1 MEADP
6 AASGRE
12 EHNMELWT
20 YEHTVTLL
28 PALAVMA
35 VIAIVLRRCLGKK
48 PLQIRMIPFA
58 VLACILVALE
68 IGKQVLS
75 LARGYDLYHLPLH
88 FCSLFIFAL
97 PVMAFYRGKHMQTV
111 SAITSAITA
120 ALFFLMLIYP
130 ALIYSSDNIA
140 NFFGDFFSF
149 HTVAFHNIVML
160 EFLLILALNLHTPA
174 PKGELKGIV
183 WFVLAFCAVSATMAQ
198 VLQTNYANYYQCN
211 VPVFEALRL
220 SMQQSI
226 GYVPTQL
233 IYILIVSA
241 LNVVFV
247 LLSYGLYRLAY
258 RLIAGK
264 KEKVCQ

>member
-1 MEADP
+1 
-6 AASGRE
+6 
-12 EHNMELWT
+12 MELWT

-28 PALAVMA
+28 PALAVML
-35 VIAIVLRRCLGKK
+35 VIALVLRRTIGKK
-48 PLQIRMIPFA
+48 PLQIRMIPFG

-75 LARGYDLYHLPLH
+75 LLRGYDLYHLPLH

-97 PVMAFYRGKHMQTV
+97 PVMAFYRGKHRQTV

-120 ALFFLMLIYP
+120 ALFLLMLIYP
-130 ALIYSSDNIA
+130 ALIYPASA
-140 NFFGDFFSF
+140 VQGFFGDFFDF
-149 HTVAFHNIVML
+149 HTVVFHNIVMM

-183 WFVLAFCAVSATMAQ
+183 LFVLCFCAVSATMAQ
-198 VLQTNYANYYQCN
+198 ILQTNYANYYQCN

-226 GYVPTQL
+226 GYIPTQL

-258 RLIAGK
+258 RLSVP
-264 KEKVCQ
+264 KEKICK

>member
-1 MEADP
+1 
-6 AASGRE
+6 
-12 EHNMELWT
+12 MELWT

-28 PALAVMA
+28 PALAAMV
-35 VIAIVLRRCLGKK
+35 VIALVLRLFLGKK

-88 FCSLFIFAL
+88 FCSLFIFVL

-120 ALFFLMLIYP
+120 ALFLLMLIYP
-130 ALIYSSDNIA
+130 NLIYPAGAVSG
-140 NFFGDFFSF
+140 FFGDFFNF

-174 PKGELKGIV
+174 SKGERKGIV
-183 WFVLAFCAVSATMAQ
+183 LFVLCFCAVSATMAQ
-198 VLQTNYANYYQCN
+198 ILQTNYANYYQCN
-211 VPVFEALRL
+211 VPIFEALRQ
-220 SMQQSI
+220 SMQQVL
-226 GYVPTQL
+226 GYIPTQL

-258 RLIAGK
+258 RLVMPA
-264 KEKVCQ
+264 KEKLPQ